1 MILLPSPAHVLL
13 IACEDYLTELKLHSK
28 PTSKMNRTSHDRSL
42 LAVIYNQKKKQVIT
56 GCEGSL
62 VRTWSVET
70 GNKVFE
76 FLGVDGKD
84 EMSCMAL
91 EVSGRRLFTG
101 SRTGMVYVR
110 MMFKILI
117 IDVTSYL

>member
-1 MILLPSPAHVLL
+1 M
-13 IACEDYLTELKLHSK
+13 
-28 PTSKMNRTSHDRSL
+28 
-42 LAVIYNQKKKQVIT
+42 
-56 GCEGSL
+56 
-62 VRTWSVET
+62 RTWSVET

-110 MMFKILI
+110 RMFKILI